1 MDKSIVI
8 KDIVELDSIF
18 YSKNKE
24 ILNIKNLPFLD
35 DDIIKRNKDS
45 YNLQNT
51 IKFKFEAGIND
62 EIIFDKNSLNLFE
75 IKSRFPNNDPTDKR
89 YLKAAIGSLLEKVII
104 FHDLYKE
111 RFGSFD
117 KVKVIFFY
125 DSVRK
130 EGYDEILLSKIEE
143 FINSNKFLVD
153 KFEFQ
158 IIFIATSFLDFG
170 IKSLS
175 DRVDRLETFI
185 IQNNIII
192 NDLNRRVE
200 KLSKENQELRDEINI
215 FKKDRNDKGEIGQL
229 KHEMEKPSNGQQ

>member
-1 MDKSIVI
+1 
-8 KDIVELDSIF
+8 
-18 YSKNKE
+18 
-24 ILNIKNLPFLD
+24 LNI
-35 DDIIKRNKDS
+35 
-45 YNLQNT
+45 
-51 IKFKFEAGIND
+51 
-62 EIIFDKNSLNLFE
+62 FD

-158 IIFIATSFLDFG
+158 IIFIAKSFLDFG
-170 IKSLS
+170 FKSLS
-175 DRVDRLETFI
+175 DRIDRFFI

-192 NDLNRRVE
+192 NDLNKRVE
-200 KLSKENQELRDEINI
+200 KLSKENQELRDEIDLL
-215 FKKDRNDKGEIGQL
+215 KKDRNDKGELSQL
-229 KHEMEKPSNGQQ
+229 KHEMKKLSIGQK